1 MTIFK
6 NINNLKGGN
15 MKRFSLVVLFIAL
28 TVILFAQTYKDGL
41 YFAQDTQFGNSGW
54 KEQVV
59 VEVKGGK
66 IVSVNWNAVS
76 NLGVQDKKTY
86 AAQGGYGMAAVAKQ
100 GEWHIQAKRVEDYLI
115 KVQDPSKITYDAAT
129 GKTDVITG
137 ATIHVNSFVE
147 LVKKALA
154 SQPVKKGTY
163 KKDGWFYA
171 AAQEF
176 DKSGWK
182 ETVLITV
189 VNGTIVDVVW
199 NALPQDPKGKSKL
212 VSSMTGTY
220 AMNGAQGPWH
230 VQAERMQKALLEKQ
244 NPTLIA
250 VKADGKTDAVSGVSI
265 TVSSFL
271 QLASRALEQAK

>member
-1 MTIFK
+1 
-6 NINNLKGGN
+6 
-15 MKRFSLVVLFIAL
+15 MKRFSLAVLFLAF
-28 TVILFAQTYKDGL
+28 TVMLFAQTYKDGL
-41 YFAQDTQFGNSGW
+41 YFAQDTQYGNSGW

-76 NLGVQDKKTY
+76 NLGMPDKKTY
-86 AAQGGYGMAAVAKQ
+86 ASQGGYGMAQAAKQ

-115 KVQDPSKITYDAAT
+115 HVQDPSKITYDATT
-129 GKTDVITG
+129 GKTDVISG

-154 SQPVKKGTY
+154 SQPVKKGIY

-182 ETVLITV
+182 ETVLVTV

-199 NALPQDPKGKSKL
+199 NALPKDPKGKSKL
-212 VSSMTGTY
+212 VSSLAGAY
-220 AMNGAQGPWH
+220 PMNGAQGPWH
-230 VQAERMQKALLEKQ
+230 VQAERMQKALLDKQ
-244 NPTLIA
+244 NPALIA
-250 VKADGKTDAVSGVSI
+250 VKSDGKTDAVSGVSI
-265 TVSSFL
+265 TVGSFL
-271 QLASRALEQAK
+271 QLVSQALEKAK